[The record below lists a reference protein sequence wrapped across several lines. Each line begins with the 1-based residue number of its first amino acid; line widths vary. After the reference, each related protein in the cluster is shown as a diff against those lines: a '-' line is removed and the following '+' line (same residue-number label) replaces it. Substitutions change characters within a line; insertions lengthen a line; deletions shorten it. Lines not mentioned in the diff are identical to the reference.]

1 MSFLELLTRMR
12 DILYQRYNQHYPILD
27 AVTLFSGMD
36 AVYYKYTEDNK
47 LYVTLVLDIPPTKEV
62 KDKPGFYQESVKP

>member
-1 MSFLELLTRMR
+1 MSFLELLTQMR
-12 DILYQRYNQHYPILD
+12 AILYQRYNQYYPILD

-36 AVYYKYTEDNK
+36 AVYFKYADDGK
-47 LYVTLVLDIPPTKEV
+47 LYVTLVLDIPPKEEV